1 MKTKETIKWSVSVV
15 GLAVILSVAGCS
27 TDSNTQHFPT
37 KYRATDGR
45 AIDVGK
51 RTPADNGWKF
61 DEPHLDKCW
70 VVSNFDFT
78 GYDTLYIAPTVS
90 TAKLRGPDEESTQTL
105 AKDNLSLEFQRFIRA
120 KHIIGNVFIRESD
133 IPPGAH
139 VLKMQNTIIQYA
151 KGSEAVRFWIPAGQP
166 KLRVTGEIADGDK
179 TVFNFEGYRSGTS
192 AAAFFNGGYMT
203 DVDIQLGDI
212 RSLTTD
218 VTDVMAVVA
227 EKYKPRN

>member
-1 MKTKETIKWSVSVV
+1 MKTKESIKWSVSVV
-15 GLAVILSVAGCS
+15 GLALIVTAAGCR
-27 TDSNTQHFPT
+27 TDSNTQHFPS

-45 AIDVGK
+45 AIDVGN
-51 RTPADNGWKF
+51 RMPADNGWKF

-70 VVSNFDFT
+70 ATSNFDFT
-78 GYDTLYIAPTVS
+78 GYDTLYIAPTLS
-90 TAKLRGPDEESTQTL
+90 TAKLHSSDEESTQTL
-105 AKDNLSLEFQRFIRA
+105 AKENLVLEFQRFIRA
-120 KHIIGNVFIRESD
+120 KHIMDNVVTREPD

-166 KLRVTGEIADGDK
+166 KLRVSGKITDGEK
-179 TVFNFEGYRSGTS
+179 TVFEFEGYRSGTS
-192 AAAFFNGGYMT
+192 AAALFNGGYMT

-227 EKYKPRN
+227 GKYKPRN